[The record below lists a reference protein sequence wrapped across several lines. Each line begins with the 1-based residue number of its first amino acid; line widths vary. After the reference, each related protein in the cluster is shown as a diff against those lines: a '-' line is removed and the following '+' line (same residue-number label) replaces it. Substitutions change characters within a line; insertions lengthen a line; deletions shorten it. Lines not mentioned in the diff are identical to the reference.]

1 MTLANLI
8 LICAW
13 VINLILVVFVAF
25 NKQQKHR
32 LPVLLLIVLV
42 TLWQSIELINVLFLR
57 FTDYLLLGARF
68 GLLPNLFIA
77 PAFLWL
83 VFSLCDRCQ
92 IVKHYTKIL
101 VWLPAV
107 LMIPFLFS
115 DYNISSVTVTEH
127 GFVFQQEVLYY
138 YFLAYFLLVIGFA
151 LTFLAKM
158 SKRVNLIVRKQ
169 ISYLFFGTALTA
181 TFALLFS
188 VVLPLFGL
196 KNLFYLGV
204 DSAVFFTLVLVY
216 ALARYRFWDLKQL
229 FLKTALDLIAFF
241 STLFVFYFL
250 FISLLRFVKI
260 DFMVLSNQLSFVLLI
275 GFSSPLVYQAI
286 YKFLNY
292 FFFNPQQK
300 IELSVEQVA
309 DVLRSG
315 ADLNILFSRL
325 AKVIAQ
331 VIDYQ
336 DLFVY
341 LAKHNNSEVF
351 HQVYPVGERLLVL
364 KDSQLLQFLG
374 QHPEGA
380 NKAEIQYLQTDHYL
394 AESMEKQKIDFA
406 LPIFYNQQLL
416 GLVMID
422 AKQKFLSAQQLQFL
436 TKIKDYLDIAIGS
449 FLLANK

>member
-13 VINLILVVFVAF
+13 VINLILIAFVVF
-25 NKQQKHR
+25 NKEQKHR
-32 LPVLLLIVLV
+32 LPVLLLIILV
-42 TLWQSIELINVLFLR
+42 TLWQSIELINVFFLR
-57 FTDYLLLGARF
+57 FSDHLLLGARF

-92 IVKHYTKIL
+92 IVKKYTKIL
-101 VWLPAV
+101 VWLPAII
-107 LMIPFLFS
+107 MIPFLFS
-115 DYNISSVTVTEH
+115 NYNISSVTVTEN
-127 GFVFQQEVLYY
+127 GFIFQQEVLYY

-158 SKRVNLIVRKQ
+158 SKKVNLIIKKQ
-169 ISYLFFGTALTA
+169 ISYIFFGTALTA
-181 TFALLFS
+181 VFALLFS

-196 KNLFYLGV
+196 KNWFYLGV

-216 ALARYRFWDLKQL
+216 ALARFRFWDLKQL
-229 FLKTALDLIAFF
+229 FLKIALDAIAFF

-250 FISLLRFVKI
+250 FLLLLRFVKI
-260 DFMVLSNQLSFVLLI
+260 DFMVLSNQLAFVLLI

-292 FFFNPQQK
+292 FGFNPQQK
-300 IELSVEQVA
+300 IELSVIAVA

-315 ADLNILFSRL
+315 TDLNILFSRL
-325 AKVIAQ
+325 TKVIAQ

-336 DLFVY
+336 DMFVY
-341 LAKHNNSEVF
+341 LAKHNNPEVF
-351 HQVYPVGERLLVL
+351 HQVYPVGERILALN
-364 KDSQLLQFLG
+364 DSQLLQFLVN
-374 QHPEGA
+374 HPAGA
-380 NKAEIQYLQTDHYL
+380 NKAEIQYLQTDRYL
-394 AESMEKQKIDFA
+394 AESMDKQKIDFA

-422 AKQKFLSAQQLQFL
+422 AKQRFLSAQQLQFL
-436 TKIKDYLDIAIGS
+436 SKIKDYLDIAIGS

>member
-13 VINLILVVFVAF
+13 LINLILIVFVAF

-42 TLWQSIELINVLFLR
+42 TLWQSIELFNVFFLR
-57 FTDYLLLGARF
+57 FSDHLLLGARF

-92 IVKHYTKIL
+92 IVKQYTKVL

-107 LMIPFLFS
+107 VMMPFLFS
-115 DYNISSVTVTEH
+115 NYNISSVTVTEQ
-127 GFVFQQEVLYY
+127 GFIFQQEVLYF
-138 YFLAYFLLVIGFA
+138 YFLAYFLSVIIFA
-151 LTFLAKM
+151 LVYLARMRK
-158 SKRVNLIVRKQ
+158 KVNLIVRKQ
-169 ISYLFFGTALTA
+169 IVYIFFGTALTA
-181 TFALLFS
+181 SFALLFS
-188 VVLPLFGL
+188 VILPLFGL
-196 KNLFYLGV
+196 RDWFYLGI
-204 DSAVFFTLVLVY
+204 DSAVFFTLILVY
-216 ALARYRFWDLKQL
+216 ALARHRFWNLKQL
-229 FLKTALDLIAFF
+229 FLKIALDLIAFF

-250 FISLLRFVKI
+250 FLLLLRFVKI
-260 DFMVLSNQLSFVLLI
+260 DFMVLSNQLAFVLLI
-275 GFSSPLVYQAI
+275 GFSSPLVYQVI
-286 YKFLNY
+286 YKLLNY
-292 FFFNPQQK
+292 LGFNPQQK

-325 AKVIAQ
+325 AKVVGQ

-351 HQVYPVGERLLVL
+351 HQAYPVGERTLELNS
-364 KDSQLLQFLG
+364 SQLLQFLS

-380 NKAEIQYLQTDHYL
+380 NQAEIEYLQTDHYL
-394 AESMEKQKIDFA
+394 AEAMQKQNIDFA
-406 LPIFYNQQLL
+406 LPIFYKQQLL

-422 AKQKFLSAQQLQFL
+422 ARQKFLSAQQLQFL
-436 TKIKDYLDIAIGS
+436 TKIKDYLDIAIGN

>member
-13 VINLILVVFVAF
+13 LINLILIVFVAF

-42 TLWQSIELINVLFLR
+42 TLWQSIELFNVFFLR
-57 FTDYLLLGARF
+57 FSDHLLLGARF

-92 IVKHYTKIL
+92 IVKQYTKVL

-107 LMIPFLFS
+107 VMMPFLFS
-115 DYNISSVTVTEH
+115 NYNISSVTVTEQ
-127 GFVFQQEVLYY
+127 GFIFQQEVLYF
-138 YFLAYFLLVIGFA
+138 YFLAYFLAVIIFA
-151 LTFLAKM
+151 LVYLARMRK
-158 SKRVNLIVRKQ
+158 KVNLIVRKQ
-169 ISYLFFGTALTA
+169 IVYIFFGTALTA
-181 TFALLFS
+181 SFALLFS
-188 VVLPLFGL
+188 VILPLFGL
-196 KNLFYLGV
+196 RDWFYLGI
-204 DSAVFFTLVLVY
+204 DSAVFFTLILVY
-216 ALARYRFWDLKQL
+216 ALARHRFWNLKQL
-229 FLKTALDLIAFF
+229 FLKIALDLIAFF

-250 FISLLRFVKI
+250 FLLLLRFVKI
-260 DFMVLSNQLSFVLLI
+260 DFMILSNQLAFVLLI
-275 GFSSPLVYQAI
+275 GFSSPLVYQVI
-286 YKFLNY
+286 YKLLNY
-292 FFFNPQQK
+292 FGFNPQQK
-300 IELSVEQVA
+300 IELSVEEVA

-325 AKVIAQ
+325 AKVVGQ

-351 HQVYPVGERLLVL
+351 HQAYPVGERTLELNS
-364 KDSQLLQFLG
+364 SQLLQFLS

-380 NKAEIQYLQTDHYL
+380 NQAEIEYLQTDHYL
-394 AESMEKQKIDFA
+394 AEAMQKQNIDFA
-406 LPIFYNQQLL
+406 LPIFYKQQLL

-422 AKQKFLSAQQLQFL
+422 ARQKFLSAQQLQFL
-436 TKIKDYLDIAIGS
+436 TKIKDYLDIAIGN

>member
-13 VINLILVVFVAF
+13 LINLILIVFVAF

-42 TLWQSIELINVLFLR
+42 TLWQSIELFNVFFLR
-57 FTDYLLLGARF
+57 FSDHLLLGARF

-92 IVKHYTKIL
+92 IVKQYTKVL

-107 LMIPFLFS
+107 VMMPFLFS
-115 DYNISSVTVTEH
+115 NYNISSVTVTEQ
-127 GFVFQQEVLYY
+127 GFIFQQEVLYF
-138 YFLAYFLLVIGFA
+138 YFLAYFLSVIIFA
-151 LTFLAKM
+151 LVYLARMRK
-158 SKRVNLIVRKQ
+158 KVNLIVRKQ
-169 ISYLFFGTALTA
+169 IVYIFFGTALTA
-181 TFALLFS
+181 SFALLFS
-188 VVLPLFGL
+188 VILPLFGL
-196 KNLFYLGV
+196 RDWFYLGI
-204 DSAVFFTLVLVY
+204 DSAVFFTLILVY
-216 ALARYRFWDLKQL
+216 ALARHRFWNLKQL
-229 FLKTALDLIAFF
+229 FLKIALDLIAFF

-250 FISLLRFVKI
+250 FLLLLRFVKI
-260 DFMVLSNQLSFVLLI
+260 DFMILSNQLAFVLLI
-275 GFSSPLVYQAI
+275 GFSSPLVYQVI
-286 YKFLNY
+286 YKLLNY
-292 FFFNPQQK
+292 FGFNPQQK
-300 IELSVEQVA
+300 IELSVEEVA

-325 AKVIAQ
+325 AKVVGQ

-351 HQVYPVGERLLVL
+351 HQAYPVGERTLELNS
-364 KDSQLLQFLG
+364 SQLLQFLS

-380 NKAEIQYLQTDHYL
+380 NQAEIEYLQTDHYL
-394 AESMEKQKIDFA
+394 AEAMQKQNIDFA
-406 LPIFYNQQLL
+406 LPIFYKQQLL

-422 AKQKFLSAQQLQFL
+422 ARQKFLSAQQLQFL
-436 TKIKDYLDIAIGS
+436 TKIKDYLDIAIGN

>member
-1 MTLANLI
+1 
-8 LICAW
+8 
-13 VINLILVVFVAF
+13 
-25 NKQQKHR
+25 
-32 LPVLLLIVLV
+32 LV
-42 TLWQSIELINVLFLR
+42 TLWQSIELINVFFLR
-57 FTDYLLLGARF
+57 FSDHLLLGARF

-92 IVKHYTKIL
+92 IVKKYTKIL
-101 VWLPAV
+101 VWLPAII
-107 LMIPFLFS
+107 MIPFLFS
-115 DYNISSVTVTEH
+115 NYNISSVTVTEN
-127 GFVFQQEVLYY
+127 GFIFQQEVLYY

-158 SKRVNLIVRKQ
+158 SKKVNLIIKKQ
-169 ISYLFFGTALTA
+169 ISYIFFGTALTA
-181 TFALLFS
+181 VFALLFS

-196 KNLFYLGV
+196 KNWFYLGV

-216 ALARYRFWDLKQL
+216 ALARFRFWDLKQL
-229 FLKTALDLIAFF
+229 FLKIALDAIAFF

-250 FISLLRFVKI
+250 FLLLLRFVKI
-260 DFMVLSNQLSFVLLI
+260 DFMVLSNQLAFVLLI

-292 FFFNPQQK
+292 FGFNPQQK
-300 IELSVEQVA
+300 IELSVIAVA

-315 ADLNILFSRL
+315 TDLNILFSRL

-336 DLFVY
+336 DMFVY
-341 LAKHNNSEVF
+341 LAKHNNPEVF
-351 HQVYPVGERLLVL
+351 HQVYPVGERILALN
-364 KDSQLLQFLG
+364 DSQLLQFLVN
-374 QHPEGA
+374 HPAGA
-380 NKAEIQYLQTDHYL
+380 NKAEIQYLQTDRYL
-394 AESMEKQKIDFA
+394 AESMDKQKIDFA

-422 AKQKFLSAQQLQFL
+422 AKQRFLSAQQLQFL
-436 TKIKDYLDIAIGS
+436 SKIKDYLDIAIGS

>member
-13 VINLILVVFVAF
+13 VINLILIAFVVF
-25 NKQQKHR
+25 NKEQKHR
-32 LPVLLLIVLV
+32 LPVLLLIILV
-42 TLWQSIELINVLFLR
+42 TLWQSIELINVFFLR
-57 FTDYLLLGARF
+57 FSDHLLLGARF

-92 IVKHYTKIL
+92 IVKKYTKIL
-101 VWLPAV
+101 VWLPAII
-107 LMIPFLFS
+107 MIPFLFS
-115 DYNISSVTVTEH
+115 NYNISSVTVTEN
-127 GFVFQQEVLYY
+127 GFIFQQEVLYY

-158 SKRVNLIVRKQ
+158 SKKVNLIIKKQ
-169 ISYLFFGTALTA
+169 ISYIFFGTALTA
-181 TFALLFS
+181 VFALLFS

-196 KNLFYLGV
+196 KNWFYLGV

-216 ALARYRFWDLKQL
+216 ALARFRFWDLKQL
-229 FLKTALDLIAFF
+229 FLKIALDAIAFF

-250 FISLLRFVKI
+250 FLLLLRFVKI
-260 DFMVLSNQLSFVLLI
+260 DFMVLSNQLAFVLLI

-292 FFFNPQQK
+292 FGFNPQQK
-300 IELSVEQVA
+300 IELSVIAVA
-309 DVLRSG
+309 NVLRSG
-315 ADLNILFSRL
+315 TDLNILFSRL

-336 DLFVY
+336 DMFVY
-341 LAKHNNSEVF
+341 LAKHNNPEVF
-351 HQVYPVGERLLVL
+351 HQVYPVGERILALN
-364 KDSQLLQFLG
+364 DSQLLQFLVN
-374 QHPEGA
+374 HPAGA
-380 NKAEIQYLQTDHYL
+380 NKAEIQYLQTDRYL
-394 AESMEKQKIDFA
+394 AEAMDKQKIDFA

-422 AKQKFLSAQQLQFL
+422 AKQRFLSAQQLQFL
-436 TKIKDYLDIAIGS
+436 SKIKDYLDIAIGS